1 MNDGVEFGRADLK
14 VGIIGGGFTGAAL
27 AFQLARRAV
36 PGLQITVYEPRAA
49 LGAGLAYGTDD
60 PAHRLNAR
68 AQRMSMLP
76 EDGGHFCDWISRTE
90 ACRDDDAAV
99 LEDGRIF
106 PRRSVYRRYVAD
118 QMAPLLHSGAVV
130 HVSVAVAGLER
141 HGVGWR
147 IALVDGTAETADIVV
162 LATGH
167 APPAAPARLA
177 AVFGAKEKFI
187 ADPTVPEVVR
197 KVAAQD
203 RVLIVG
209 TGLTMADIV
218 ASLHRRGHAG
228 PITAISRRGQSP
240 RGHAMAERPMFG
252 DFEMRPARTAL
263 ALLAQVRETLAAA
276 QRAET
281 NWQSVFDALRCQA
294 QPIWRQMPEAEKRRV
309 LRHLRPFWDVHR
321 HRLPPQIAA
330 ALARRV
336 STGGLVIRAASI
348 VDATLVDGGMRV
360 ALRPRGGAAAVEEVF
375 DAIFVTTGPGPAAGK
390 DLIARLIGAGM
401 ICADPLGQ
409 GLACNRY
416 SQALTQDGVAQATLL
431 VAGPPARSHF
441 GELMSVPEIAVQVRD
456 IAEYVESF
464 RS

>member
-1 MNDGVEFGRADLK
+1 LK

-27 AFQLARRAV
+27 AFHLARRAA
-36 PGLQITVYEPRAA
+36 PGLDITVFEPRAV

-68 AQRMSMLP
+68 AQRMSMMP
-76 EDGGHFCDWISRTE
+76 DDGGHFCDWIARTE
-90 ACRDDDAAV
+90 ACRDDAAAV

-106 PRRSVYRRYVAD
+106 PRRSIYRRYVAD
-118 QMAPLLHSGAVV
+118 QVAPLVQTGAVG
-130 HVSVAVAGLER
+130 HVTTAVAGLER
-141 HGVGWR
+141 HGEFWR
-147 IALVDGTAETADIVV
+147 IEMADGTAETADVVV

-177 AVFGAKEKFI
+177 TVFGGEDKFI
-187 ADPTVPEVVR
+187 ADPTVPDVVR
-197 KVAAQD
+197 KVAAGD

-218 ASLHRRGHAG
+218 SSLHLRGHTG

-240 RGHAMAERPMFG
+240 RGHAVVERPLFG
-252 DFEMRPARTAL
+252 DFELRPARTAL
-263 ALLAQVRETLAAA
+263 ELLAQVRETLAAA
-276 QRAET
+276 KRAET

-294 QPIWRQMPEAEKRRV
+294 QPVWRQMPEAEKRRV

-348 VDATLVDGGMRV
+348 AGAALADGSMRV
-360 ALRPRGGAAAVEEVF
+360 ALRPRGGNAAVEEDF
-375 DAIFVTTGPGPAAGK
+375 DAIFITTGPGPAEGK
-390 DLIARLIGAGM
+390 DLIARLIGDGT

-409 GLACNRY
+409 GLACNRH
-416 SQALTQDGVAQATLL
+416 SQAVAKDGAAHDRLL
-431 VAGPPARSHF
+431 IAGPPARAYF

-456 IAEYVESF
+456 IADYIADLNS
-464 RS
+464 

>member
-1 MNDGVEFGRADLK
+1 MTGLDVGRAGLK

-27 AFQLARRAV
+27 AFHLARRAV
-36 PGLQITVYEPRAA
+36 PGIEIAVYEPRAA

-76 EDGGHFCDWISRTE
+76 EDGGHFCDWIANTE
-90 ACRDDDAAV
+90 ACRDDSGAV

-106 PRRSVYRRYVAD
+106 PRRAVYRRYMAD
-118 QMAPLLHSGAVV
+118 QVAPLLQSGAVS
-130 HVSVAVAGLER
+130 HVRVGVVGLER
-141 HGVGWR
+141 KGASWWMSLADGR
-147 IALVDGTAETADIVV
+147 AEIADVVV

-177 AVFGAKEKFI
+177 AAFSGQEKFI

-197 KVAAQD
+197 KVAGQD

-218 ASLHRRGHAG
+218 SSLHLRGHTG

-240 RGHAMAERPMFG
+240 RGHAVVERPPFG
-252 DFEMRPARTAL
+252 DFEMRPARSAM

-276 QRAET
+276 RAADT

-294 QPIWRQMPEAEKRRV
+294 QPIWRQMSEAEKRRV

-348 VDATLVDGGMRV
+348 TDAALVQGGMSV
-360 ALRPRGGAAAVEEVF
+360 ALRPRGGAEAVAEVF
-375 DAIFVTTGPGPAAGK
+375 DAIFITTGPGPAEGK
-390 DLIARLIGAGM
+390 DLIARLIGAGT
-401 ICADPLGQ
+401 ICPDPLGQ
-409 GLACNRY
+409 GLACNRQ
-416 SQALTQDGVAQATLL
+416 SQAVAKNGAAHERLL
-431 VAGPPARSHF
+431 IAGPPARAYF
-441 GELMSVPEIAVQVRD
+441 GELMSVPEIAVQTRD
-456 IAEYVESF
+456 IAEYISGLKI
-464 RS
+464 

>member
-1 MNDGVEFGRADLK
+1 VK
-14 VGIIGGGFTGAAL
+14 VGIVGGGFTGAAL
-27 AFQLARRAV
+27 AFHLARRAV
-36 PGLQITVYEPRAA
+36 PGLEITVYEPRAA

-68 AQRMSMLP
+68 AQRMSMMP
-76 EDGGHFCDWISRTE
+76 DDGGHFCDWIFKTE
-90 ACRDDDAAV
+90 ACRDDAAAV

-106 PRRSVYRRYVAD
+106 PRRSIYRRYVAD
-118 QMAPLLHSGAVV
+118 QMAPLLQSGAVA
-130 HVSVAVAGLER
+130 HVRQAVTGLER
-141 HGVGWR
+141 HDEGWR
-147 IALVDGTAETADIVV
+147 IELAHGAAETADVVV

-177 AVFGAKEKFI
+177 DAFGGEDKFI
-187 ADPTVPEVVR
+187 ADPTVPEVAR
-197 KVAAQD
+197 KVEAGD

-218 ASLHRRGHAG
+218 SSLHLRGHAG

-240 RGHAMAERPMFG
+240 RGHAVVERPLFG
-252 DFEMRPARTAL
+252 DFEMRPAGSAL
-263 ALLAQVRETLAAA
+263 ELLAQVRETLAAA
-276 QRAET
+276 QRAQT

-348 VDATLVDGGMRV
+348 AGAALVDGAMRV
-360 ALRPRGGAAAVEEVF
+360 ALRPRGGDAAVEEDF
-375 DAIFVTTGPGPAAGK
+375 DAIFITTGPGPAEGK
-390 DLIARLIGAGM
+390 DLIARLIGAGT

-409 GLACNRY
+409 GLGCNRH
-416 SQALTQDGVAQATLL
+416 SQAVTRDGAAHDRLL
-431 VAGPPARSHF
+431 IAGPPARSHF
-441 GELMSVPEIAVQVRD
+441 GELMSVPEIAVQVQD
-456 IAEYVESF
+456 IATTIAGLS
-464 RS
+464 R